1 MLLPI
6 LFLFKTKISDYF
18 KYSLISDYFKYS
30 FFIRHVNMSFFN
42 GFLLVTIPQYCAYF
56 SYYKIKL

>member
-18 KYSLISDYFKYS
+18 KYS
-30 FFIRHVNMSFFN
+30 FFFWTKRPLKKEKKKDKIMVEKEQIF
-42 GFLLVTIPQYCAYF
+42 
-56 SYYKIKL
+56 YKSQVV

>member
-18 KYSLISDYFKYS
+18 KYS
-30 FFIRHVNMSFFN
+30 FFIRHGNMSFFN
-42 GFLLVTIPQYCAYF
+42 GFLLVTINFYF
-56 SYYKIKL
+56 NLLKPLIYKGFLKR

>member
-18 KYSLISDYFKYS
+18 KYS
-30 FFIRHVNMSFFN
+30 FFIRHGNMSFFN

-56 SYYKIKL
+56 TEDRLCRTISA

>member
-18 KYSLISDYFKYS
+18 KYS
-30 FFIRHVNMSFFN
+30 FFIRHGNMSFFN
-42 GFLLVTIPQYCAYF
+42 VFLLVTIPQYCAYF

>member
-6 LFLFKTKISDYF
+6 LFLFKTKI
-18 KYSLISDYFKYS
+18 LDYFKYS
-30 FFIRHVNMSFFN
+30 FFIRHGNMSFFN